1 MLENLQEIR
10 IDGQRVLLTSQL
22 AECYGTTERRIY
34 ENYTRNAER
43 YIPRKHYYMMEGADL
58 RAFKDYYANC
68 VSVGLRAPL
77 LYLWTERGTLLHA
90 KSINTDKAWEV
101 YDWLVDF
108 YFRAK
113 PTRRPQEQ
121 ALYYYGKRPMI
132 PREDFF
138 SITNPSKEIRK
149 LFFRMEIFRPGKD
162 WNVITTDAK
171 REFEQRYNRT
181 FEDPQC
187 LPFLYLSG
195 VEKALSLFG
204 IDERARERLAPYFPK
219 PYR

>member
-22 AECYGTTERRIY
+22 AECYGTAERRIS

-43 YIPRKHYYMMEGADL
+43 YIPKKHYYTVEGEDL
-58 RAFKDYYANC
+58 RAFKDCYANC
-68 VSVGLRAPL
+68 VAVGLRAPR

-90 KSINTDKAWEV
+90 KSLNTDKAWEV
-101 YDWLVDF
+101 YEWLVDF

-113 PTRRPQEQ
+113 SVRRPQGT

-138 SITNPSKEIRK
+138 SITNPPKEIRK
-149 LFFRMEIFRPGKD
+149 LFFRMEIFNPGKD
-162 WNVITTDAK
+162 WNAITSDAK
-171 REFEQRYNRT
+171 RDFERKHNRT

-195 VEKALSLFG
+195 VEKALNLFRV
-204 IDERARERLAPYFPK
+204 DTKAREQLAVYFPK